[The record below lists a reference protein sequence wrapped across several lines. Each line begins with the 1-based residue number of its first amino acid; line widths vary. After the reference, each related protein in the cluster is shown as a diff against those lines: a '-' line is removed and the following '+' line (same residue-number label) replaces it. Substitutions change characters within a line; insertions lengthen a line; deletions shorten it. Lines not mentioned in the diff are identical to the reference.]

1 MIRGVNNR
9 QHRQERRIEQGVR
22 SGELTHQEAKGWRK
36 EERNIRREE
45 RAFKSDG
52 KLTRAESASWSEP
65 GEQRNLSRK
74 A

>member
-1 MIRGVNNR
+1 MIRGANHR

-22 SGELTHQEAKGWRK
+22 SGELTHQEAKGLRK

-52 KLTRAESASWSEP
+52 KLTRAERKGSAS
-65 GEQRNLSRK
+65 
-74 A
+74 